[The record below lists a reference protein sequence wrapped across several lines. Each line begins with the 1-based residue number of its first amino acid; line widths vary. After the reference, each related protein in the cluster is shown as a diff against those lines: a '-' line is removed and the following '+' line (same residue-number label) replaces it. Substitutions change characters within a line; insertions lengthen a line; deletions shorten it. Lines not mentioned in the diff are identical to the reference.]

1 MASTDYLI
9 NAIFLLV
16 VLRQARERRL
26 DIRSIVAPMALVVFV
41 ATHYVRT
48 IPTGGSDV
56 ALALAL
62 TLVGLSLGVLCG
74 YATHMRVDADGTR
87 FARVGPVA
95 AILLL
100 GGISARLVFVFALEH
115 GAGPAIRDFSIV
127 HHISAAAWPPALVSM
142 ALCEVTARLVIV
154 QVRGQQLA
162 QRTPATA
169 TLSSSPA

>member
-74 YATHMRVDADGTR
+74 YATHVRVDPDGTR

-100 GGISARLVFVFALEH
+100 AGISARLVFVFALEH

-127 HHISAAAWPPALVSM
+127 HHISAAAWPLALVAM

-162 QRTPATA
+162 ARTPATV
-169 TLSSSPA
+169 TLSDSHA